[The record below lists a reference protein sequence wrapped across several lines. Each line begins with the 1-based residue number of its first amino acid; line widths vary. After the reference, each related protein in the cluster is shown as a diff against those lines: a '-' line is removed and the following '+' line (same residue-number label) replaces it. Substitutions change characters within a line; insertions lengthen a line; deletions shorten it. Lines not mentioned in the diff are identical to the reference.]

1 MSLVAWTDYRRTGY
15 PLLIPACP
23 YAYGYSDGSL
33 EEPRF
38 NWITGEILTEGVT
51 VRRIPYNSSDS
62 EIVEEVELT
71 AKEALNSETTGISM
85 DDWQGTRLWWD
96 VANRKNYNKSL
107 LIH

>member
-1 MSLVAWTDYRRTGY
+1 MPGPTIAAPDIRYS
-15 PLLIPACP
+15 

-96 VANRKNYNKSL
+96 VANRKKL
-107 LIH
+107 Q